1 MSAPPGAV
9 GARLSA
15 LHAATF
21 MGLGVYLPF
30 FPVWLQSRALGPTLI
45 GIVIAIPI
53 VVRIALTAPLLALAD
68 RTFGARRLLL
78 ISHLGQLIGYPI
90 LAALENG
97 ILIAMMVGLLAV
109 FQAAVI
115 PGNDLVT
122 TEALRRF
129 PRLHYGRIRGF
140 GSLAFLLASVATGYL
155 VDALGVGAVIVA
167 LALTPLLGLAATH
180 LAMATSGSADR
191 QPTEA
196 ARETATGRLPGVLWL
211 VMLAAALTQGSHG
224 GLYAFGS
231 IHWRSIGF
239 SDTVIGYFW
248 AVGVLAEIAVFYLL
262 GEAVGRGSFGLGLL
276 LAGSAAATLRF
287 ALLSLDPGLVATFAL
302 QALHGLSFGASHLG
316 AMAAMAALAPEAAR
330 GRTLGV
336 AGSLVALGS
345 AAAAIASGEIYRA
358 SGPAVFAWMAPLG
371 GLGFVLAIFAIR
383 SLSRQQNATRPM

>member
-1 MSAPPGAV
+1 
-9 GARLSA
+9 
-15 LHAATF
+15 
-21 MGLGVYLPF
+21 
-30 FPVWLQSRALGPTLI
+30 
-45 GIVIAIPI
+45 
-53 VVRIALTAPLLALAD
+53 
-68 RTFGARRLLL
+68 
-78 ISHLGQLIGYPI
+78 
-90 LAALENG
+90 
-97 ILIAMMVGLLAV
+97 
-109 FQAAVI
+109 
-115 PGNDLVT
+115 
-122 TEALRRF
+122 
-129 PRLHYGRIRGF
+129 
-140 GSLAFLLASVATGYL
+140 
-155 VDALGVGAVIVA
+155 
-167 LALTPLLGLAATH
+167 
-180 LAMATSGSADR
+180 
-191 QPTEA
+191 
-196 ARETATGRLPGVLWL
+196 
-211 VMLAAALTQGSHG
+211 MLAAALTQGSHG